1 MKNVW
6 LLIKGI
12 FMGIANIVPGLSGG
26 TIAVSL
32 GIYDDIIYSIT
43 KLKSELKRSLRFFIP
58 LLLGLLIGIAFFSRA
73 ITYLFDFYPL
83 QTASAFTGLILGG
96 FPILWKEFQTS
107 LYLKEEKASYWH
119 WGIFLVMFAL
129 ITWMSVAEVSS
140 ASSYELSLEL
150 PTLFGLFF
158 IGIIA
163 SASMVIPGISG
174 SLVMLILGWYQ
185 AFLSM
190 INGFID
196 ALRAADINEL
206 LIYGTYCAFFGVG
219 MLLGIGVISK
229 IIDLLFKKFPSYT
242 YAGIFGLVLASP
254 IAIFADLSIKSAGI
268 NFSTV
273 LFSVLFAVVCF
284 GLTYLLGKKSN

>member
-6 LLIKGI
+6 LLIKGV

-32 GIYDDIIYSIT
+32 GIYDDIIHSIT

-58 LLLGLLIGIAFFSRA
+58 LLLGLLIGVAFFSRA

-107 LYLKEEKASYWH
+107 LHLKNEKTNYWH
-119 WGIFLVMFAL
+119 WGIFLAMFAL
-129 ITWMSVAEVSS
+129 ITWMGLAEVAGTSS
-140 ASSYELSLEL
+140 HELSLEL

-206 LIYGTYCAFFGVG
+206 LIFGTYCAFFGVG
-219 MLLGIGVISK
+219 MLIGIGFISK
-229 IIDLLFKKFPSYT
+229 IIDLLLKKFPSHT

-254 IAIFADLSIKSAGI
+254 IAIFADLPIKVAVI
-268 NFSTV
+268 DFSTI

-284 GLTYLLGKKSN
+284 GLTYLLGKKSS